1 MAAGGVERSKWMGF
15 HRIHK
20 TGLKKSGFP
29 IRISRAKYDANKAKK
44 IVKILGCMVLSNY
57 VPVLHIPSGNLT

>member
-20 TGLKKSGFP
+20 PGLKKWGFP
-29 IRISRAKYDANKAKK
+29 IRISRAKYDANRARKC
-44 IVKILGCMVLSNY
+44 VKILGCMVLSMY
-57 VPVLHIPSGNLT
+57 LYFT